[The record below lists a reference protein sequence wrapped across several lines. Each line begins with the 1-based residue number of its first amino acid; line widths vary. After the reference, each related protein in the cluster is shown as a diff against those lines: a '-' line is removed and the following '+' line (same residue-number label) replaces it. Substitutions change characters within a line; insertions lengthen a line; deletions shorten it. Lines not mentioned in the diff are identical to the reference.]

1 MNLISFLD
9 IIGAASL
16 AYAMWTILQ
25 PEVRKQKVFHSLFLL
40 VLLYIM
46 NAIPNAVEWM
56 GFEDVVEPF
65 EEYIQILIPMAFFLF
80 FSYVSQSENEKIL
93 GSRNRVL
100 MAIHAITQKLQISGE
115 PEGLWKDL
123 LVRVINVMGF
133 DGGFINFPE
142 DRKLVNV
149 RMEWE
154 GWNVFSD
161 QLQLLD
167 VEDTILSEVLMTGE
181 PVVVDRV
188 RNMPDSFCQA
198 LSISGVSSAA
208 LFPVYSEDRILGV
221 MGVVSRTQYSFTPE
235 EVDLFTMLGHH
246 FGVIIYSSLLIAD
259 TREKVE
265 ELRRSLG
272 ARRHFLT
279 LISDDLRDPL
289 LRIRT
294 VIQRLYDDV
303 DPDMDSDKARM
314 LDEADVDS
322 FKLERLIEDV
332 KELSILDSGE
342 REPVFLPVDIM
353 KEIER
358 VANELQLRAGN
369 KGLEL
374 RVDYLENLSPV
385 EADRDLIHSALR
397 HLLTNAIK
405 YTPSGGTI
413 ILSAEE
419 TADTLIVRVADT
431 GIGIDEEDAEKIF
444 DMFYRTSV
452 ARGAEKTGTGLGLS
466 IVRRIIRLH
475 GGEVSFEGRPEVGTI
490 FTVYLPRLQMEEE
503 P

>member
-9 IIGAASL
+9 IIGTVSL

-25 PEVRKQKVFHSLFLL
+25 PEIRKHKAFPSLSLL
-40 VLLYIM
+40 VIIFAL
-46 NAIPNAVEWM
+46 NVFPNALEWM
-56 GFEDVVEPF
+56 GFEEVVEPF
-65 EEYIQILIPMAFFLF
+65 EEYIQILIPAAFFLF
-80 FSYVSQSENEKIL
+80 FSYMNYSENEQALSSK
-93 GSRNRVL
+93 NRVL
-100 MAIHAITQKLQISGE
+100 MAIHAVTQKLRISNE
-115 PEGLWKDL
+115 PEDLWKDL
-123 LVRVINVMGF
+123 LSRVIDVMGF
-133 DGGFINFPE
+133 DGGFIDFPE
-142 DRKLVNV
+142 DKKLVNV
-149 RMEWE
+149 RVEWE
-154 GWNVFSD
+154 GWPDFSK
-161 QLQLLD
+161 QIQLLD
-167 VEDTILSEVLMTGE
+167 VEDTILSKVLMSGE
-181 PVVVDRV
+181 PVVMDHVL
-188 RNMPDSFCQA
+188 NMPDSFCQA
-198 LSISGVSSAA
+198 LNISGIRSAA
-208 LFPVYSEDRILGV
+208 LFPVYSEARILGV
-221 MGVVSRTQYSFTPE
+221 MGIVSRSQYSFTPE

-265 ELRRSLG
+265 ELQRSLG

-374 RVDYLENLSPV
+374 EVDHLENLSPV

-431 GIGIDEEDAEKIF
+431 GIGIEEEDAEKIF